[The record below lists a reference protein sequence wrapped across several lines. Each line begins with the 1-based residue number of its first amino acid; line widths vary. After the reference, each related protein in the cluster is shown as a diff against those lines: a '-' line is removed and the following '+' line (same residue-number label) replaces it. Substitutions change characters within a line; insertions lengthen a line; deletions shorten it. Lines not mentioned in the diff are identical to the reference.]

1 MSLRRLA
8 PRSGVAFA
16 IPVVLAVALVA
27 AGCGSGGSGS
37 STTAAL
43 SKADFVAQA
52 NAICSNGN
60 KATNAAGAQLHKGMS
75 DAQMA
80 AVVNKSFVPAVQS
93 QIDAIKA
100 LGAPAGDES
109 TVSRMLSLA
118 QADLNEVKADP
129 SLITKSS
136 QFADFAKVAHPY
148 GLTSCAPD
156 S

>member
-1 MSLRRLA
+1 MSLKRLA
-8 PRSGVAFA
+8 PRGVAFA
-16 IPVVLAVALVA
+16 IPVVSAVALVA
-27 AGCGSGGSGS
+27 AGCGSSGGGS
-37 STTAAL
+37 STTAAM

-52 NAICSNGN
+52 NAICSKGN
-60 KATNAAGAQLHKGMS
+60 KATNAVGAQLHKGMS
-75 DAQMA
+75 AAQVA
-80 AVVNKSFVPAVQS
+80 AVVNKSFVPSVQS

-109 TVSRMLSLA
+109 TVSNMLDLA

-129 SLITKSS
+129 SLIGNSN